1 MLCYYEFV
9 KDMII
14 RKIEKDEAIPW
25 PLLELADPSLEKVK
39 AYVES
44 GDLYVALINN
54 HIVGEYVLMLTS
66 EKAAEIMNVAVDPAW
81 QGKGIG
87 KRLVLDAIE
96 RAKDKGVVRV
106 EIGTGNS
113 SIGQIELYKK
123 CGFTITGI
131 EKGFFLKNYPDPIYE
146 NGVRCED
153 MVRMALTL

>member
-1 MLCYYEFV
+1 
-9 KDMII
+9 MII

-66 EKAAEIMNVAVDPAW
+66 EKVAEIMNVAVDPAW

-96 RAKDKGVVRV
+96 RATDKGVVRV

-123 CGFTITGI
+123 CGFNITGI